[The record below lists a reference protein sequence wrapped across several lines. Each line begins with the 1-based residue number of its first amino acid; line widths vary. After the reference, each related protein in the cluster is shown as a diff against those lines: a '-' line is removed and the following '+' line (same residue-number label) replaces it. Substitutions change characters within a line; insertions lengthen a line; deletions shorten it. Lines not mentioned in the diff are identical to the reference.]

1 MAAEFTADYTNS
13 PNTAQVSLC
22 SSSATAST
30 RRNATM
36 ARLNIPTSV
45 DDAPEQSRAALEVT
59 GKRLGFVPNVH
70 RLLALSPE
78 TFSGFIQ
85 LQTALGKTLDAEP
98 RDSIA
103 LAVSQAN
110 GCRYCVCA
118 HSHVA
123 STFNGFSEDE
133 ITLARGGESSD
144 PHRQAAATFARR
156 VIETR
161 GRVSDDDLKAVQG
174 AGSTP
179 KIPLWP

>member
-1 MAAEFTADYTNS
+1 
-13 PNTAQVSLC
+13 
-22 SSSATAST
+22 
-30 RRNATM
+30 M

-45 DDAPEQSRAALEVT
+45 EDAPEQSHATLEII
-59 GKRLGFVPNVH
+59 GKRLGFVPNLH
-70 RLLALSPE
+70 RLLAVSPE
-78 TFSGFIQ
+78 TLTGFMQ
-85 LQTALGKTLDAEP
+85 LQTALGKTLDAST

-133 ITLARGGESSD
+133 VALAREGESSE

-156 VIETR
+156 LIETR
-161 GRVSDDDLKAVQG
+161 GRVSDDDLKALKD
-174 AGSTP
+174 AGYTDKQVVEIIALSAQFLLTNFMNNVADTGIDFP
-179 KIPLWP
+179 EVANLPA

>member
-1 MAAEFTADYTNS
+1 
-13 PNTAQVSLC
+13 
-22 SSSATAST
+22 
-30 RRNATM
+30 M

-45 DDAPEQSRAALEVT
+45 DEAPEQSRATLEII
-59 GKRLGFVPNVH
+59 GKRIGFVPNLH
-70 RLLALSPE
+70 RLLALSPD
-78 TFSGFIQ
+78 TLTGFIQ
-85 LQTALGKTLDAEP
+85 LQTALGKTLDAKT

-123 STFNGFSEDE
+123 STYNGFSDDD
-133 ITLARGGESSD
+133 ITLAREGESSD

-161 GRVSDDDLKAVQG
+161 GRVSDDDLKEVQD
-174 AGSTP
+174 AGYTDKQVVEIIALSAQFLLTNFMNNVADTEIDFP
-179 KIPLWP
+179 EVANLPT